1 MSGLRVSATAAAVV
15 SFFIISLM
23 LPLASVDAAPRKEGR
38 EADMKF
44 LEYLGTF
51 EANGEVMDPLIF
63 EQMETDKNKKE
74 KPVKKKQ
81 RAGGEERKSEKDAG
95 NE

>member
-1 MSGLRVSATAAAVV
+1 MSGLRVTATAAAVV
-15 SFFIISLM
+15 SFFIIMLM
-23 LPLASVDAAPRKEGR
+23 IPLSSVDAAPRKDGR
-38 EADMKF
+38 EADMDF

-51 EANGEVMDPLIF
+51 EANGQVMDPLIF

-74 KPVKKKQ
+74 KPVKQKQ
-81 RAGGEERKSEKDAG
+81 RVGGEERKNERDAG

>member
-1 MSGLRVSATAAAVV
+1 MSGLRVPATAAAVV
-15 SFFIISLM
+15 SLFIIVVM
-23 LPLASVDAAPRKEGR
+23 IPLASVDAAPRKDGR
-38 EADMKF
+38 EADMEF

-51 EANGEVMDPLIF
+51 EANGEVMDPLMF

-74 KPVKKKQ
+74 KPVQKKQ
-81 RAGGEERKSEKDAG
+81 RLRGEERTSEKDAG